1 MQYITD
7 EIRKRSGCTTLSFVG
22 EKSSEDFERY
32 KNLGLTSGTAFVSS
46 DNYDDVKFW
55 SYKLKYERTYA
66 PGVEVSNDNDEGGT
80 SYESRLNRIN
90 TILFAYEYPSDKLPS
105 FMQMEDLFP
114 LRYDTN
120 THHLMMTN
128 PSYSTDA
135 TPFSHWENLF
145 AKEDDAQVE
154 PLNDF
159 QRKQIEALKVCIL
172 TWKPNIENKVA
183 KKEALALST
192 LIQRNWADAWDKKL
206 TLIDGEYLS
215 LGGLGRIFIV
225 SPTQT
230 AIDELNKQILDEFAQ
245 KFYEKYPLEQGKEK
259 GAELFELLSLLYN
272 QKELLLEN
280 KISCSTGT
288 MRAEYNKSD
297 REDTSKTNRASI
309 AFVWEFGKKRILLLG
324 DATSEVVIE
333 GIKAYKKKNKIPLE
347 TKIYFDAIKVPHHGS
362 DVNLS
367 KELLKHIDSPNWIFC
382 GCTSIAPHLHT
393 LANIIYQPL
402 LDSIQK
408 RILCFNSF
416 YYKNDIYNKMK
427 TKVPVL
433 VKEGIEIEVLQIN
446 EITL

>member
-1 MQYITD
+1 MKLLFPTSGNGDCIFCLVDKEDGSYCSMMVDCHCFTSEIQAIITD
-7 EIRKRSGCTTLSFVG
+7 TLHCHIDYLVVTHIDTDHING
-22 EKSSEDFERY
+22 ICNMLYQMPE
-32 KNLGLTSGTAFVSS
+32 L
-46 DNYDDVKFW
+46 
-55 SYKLKYERTYA
+55 
-66 PGVEVSNDNDEGGT
+66 
-80 SYESRLNRIN
+80 RIDHIIYN
-90 TILFAYEYPSDKLPS
+90 
-105 FMQMEDLFP
+105 
-114 LRYDTN
+114 
-120 THHLMMTN
+120 
-128 PSYSTDA
+128 
-135 TPFSHWENLF
+135 NLF

-402 LDSIQK
+402 LDAIQK
-408 RILCFNSF
+408 RRLCFNSF